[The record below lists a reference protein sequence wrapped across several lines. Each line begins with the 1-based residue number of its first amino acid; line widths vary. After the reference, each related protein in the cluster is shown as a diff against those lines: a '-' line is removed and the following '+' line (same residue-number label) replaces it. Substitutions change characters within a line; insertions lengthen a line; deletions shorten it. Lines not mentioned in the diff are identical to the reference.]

1 VDPNAILELIRA
13 AVESVQNDDG
23 GELELADL
31 IKDLDEW
38 LSNGGF
44 VGNYPDTAARLL
56 RALRGD

>member
-1 VDPNAILELIRA
+1 VDPNATLDLIRA

-44 VGNYPDTAARLL
+44 LPEAWWDASP
-56 RALRGD
+56 